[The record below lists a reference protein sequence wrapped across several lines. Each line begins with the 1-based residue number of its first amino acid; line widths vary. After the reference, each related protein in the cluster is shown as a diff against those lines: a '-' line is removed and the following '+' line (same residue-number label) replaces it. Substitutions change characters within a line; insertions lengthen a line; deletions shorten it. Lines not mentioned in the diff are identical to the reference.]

1 MNGKNRNTFLAVKL
15 ILLSILSTFVCV
27 SGDTPLK
34 AMHPSFELINFR
46 PPELKPQVT
55 GFGWLSNGDL
65 VFSHWNGVQSLV
77 HTRQDSGMVYIMKGT
92 GGDNPQNVTYKVF
105 AKKLEDVL
113 GMIVINDSIYI
124 SGGTTLTRL
133 IDTDKDGVADKFDT
147 IWHDEKPR
155 GRHEFFFGL
164 VEQQG
169 KIYGLLS
176 SQKDG
181 NVINPN
187 RGTWIVIDIKTKKME
202 VLAAGLREPNGI
214 NIGPDGEFFSPDVQG
229 NWLPSCKL
237 NHLVKGRFYGYR
249 SNIPSGWENLPDAAP
264 AIYLPQIDMCR
275 SPSNPLV
282 LREGP
287 YKGQMIMGDVSYG
300 GLSRIFLEK
309 VGGEYQGCVFD
320 FAGGLESGM
329 EKIAYGPDGMI
340 YLGGMGSMGGWWA
353 WDSPLKSWTLFGL
366 QKIKPTAKT
375 VFEMK
380 AVRSK
385 GSTTLEIEFT
395 EPAGVGAAIASNY
408 AVSTWHFTPTV
419 NYGGPPIDSQP
430 LPVISV
436 NLSAD
441 KMKATLTFTKLVEKY
456 LVYIKLANGI
466 KSATGGAPW
475 VNRTYYTLNKFGPG
489 VDVTSPVRSPD
500 SNQKKVAARFN
511 AVYGVNQLIL
521 PDKTAFELSL
531 FNLQGLRITTFK
543 GFGNLIVQATPTMP
557 NGIYTISGKVGG
569 ARFAQKLLLK

>member
-1 MNGKNRNTFLAVKL
+1 
-15 ILLSILSTFVCV
+15 
-27 SGDTPLK
+27 
-34 AMHPSFELINFR
+34 MHPSFELINFR

-55 GFGWLSNGDL
+55 GFGWLANGDL
-65 VFSHWNGVQSLV
+65 VFSHWNGVQALV
-77 HTRQDSGMVYIMKGT
+77 HTRQDSGMVYIMKGA

-113 GMIVINDSIYI
+113 GMTVVNEEIYV
-124 SGGTTLTRL
+124 SGGTTVLRL
-133 IDTDKDGVADKFDT
+133 VDNDKDGVADKYDT
-147 IWHDEKPR
+147 IWHDEKKR

-169 KIYGLLS
+169 KLYGLLS
-176 SQKDG
+176 SEKDG
-181 NVINPN
+181 AIKNPN
-187 RGTWIVIDIKTKKME
+187 RGTWISIDIKTSKME

-214 NIGPDGEFFSPDVQG
+214 SIGPDGEFFSPDVQG

-237 NHLVKGRFYGYR
+237 NHLVKGRFYGYK
-249 SNIPSGWENLPDAAP
+249 SNIAGPEWQGLPDAAP
-264 AIYLPQIDMCR
+264 AIYLPQIAMCR

-309 VGGEYQGCVFD
+309 VGGEYQGSVFD
-320 FAGGLESGM
+320 FVGGLESGM

-366 QKIKPTAKT
+366 QKIKHTSKT

-385 GSTTLEIEFT
+385 SSTTLEIEFT
-395 EPAGVGAAIASNY
+395 EAAGAGAALAANY
-408 AVSTWHFTPTV
+408 KVDTWRYVSTA
-419 NYGGPPIDSQP
+419 NYGGPPVDSVS
-430 LPVISV
+430 LPVVSV
-436 NLSAD
+436 NLSSD
-441 KMKATLTFTKLVEKY
+441 KMKATLTVTGLLEKY
-456 LVYIKLANGI
+456 LVYIRLGDGI
-466 KSATGGAPW
+466 KSATGGNLW

-489 VDVTSPVRSPD
+489 VDVTSPVR
-500 SNQKKVAARFN
+500 VAAP
-511 AVYGVNQLIL
+511 NQEKELFKFHSLNEIYTLTL
-521 PDKTAFELSL
+521 PDKVSYNFTLFDLNGTRINTFRGMGSLS
-531 FNLQGLRITTFK
+531 IK
-543 GFGNLIVQATPTMP
+543 ATSAWPSALYTLSGQI
-557 NGIYTISGKVGG
+557 NGS
-569 ARFAQKLLLK
+569 RFIQKLYLK